1 MSGLRFY
8 VVLLLAL
15 LAPARAQT
23 SDVRVVAGV
32 VNPKVVCSSNPAES
46 YALYLPPSFS
56 TNREWPIIFV
66 FDPLARGGAAA
77 EVVRPAAEKF
87 GYIVAAS
94 NNSKNGLEG
103 GSREAAI
110 AMWDDTQLRL
120 RVDPRRRYVA
130 GMSGGSRVAASVA
143 LSCGDCV
150 AGVIAKAAAFPPGAA
165 PPHPMKFA
173 YFAAVG
179 DADFN
184 YREFV
189 RLRRQLD
196 RAEARYRIRVF
207 EGPHGWAPT
216 EVWLEALNWMDIQAM
231 ASGTLPRDSA
241 RINASLQETLAR
253 AQALESA
260 NEPLGAFRE
269 YETAVRDFSGLAD
282 VGAAKAKLAELENSK
297 AVKAAEKREAAD
309 VEEQERIVKNP
320 SVQMQ
325 KLATGDLDASGF
337 SELLASISTLK
348 RKAQP
353 ATRENLVLR
362 RAQIELAM
370 YAYESG
376 QSCLAKKTYDTA
388 LSFFRLAATGAR
400 KPGAAHYQRAR
411 IYAIQSDKKEM
422 LTELRLALSGGYHEL
437 AALDGDE
444 FRPYR
449 VDPDFEELTAEWKKG
464 DAK

>member
-1 MSGLRFY
+1 MIRLLFY
-8 VVLLLAL
+8 VSLLF
-15 LAPARAQT
+15 APQAMARGQT
-23 SDVRVVAGV
+23 SEVQVVVGA
-32 VNPKVVCSSNPAES
+32 VNPKVVCSSNPGES
-46 YALYLPPSFS
+46 YALYLPAHFS
-56 TNREWPIIFV
+56 TKREWPIIYV
-66 FDPLARGGAAA
+66 FDPLARGEAAA

-87 GYIVAAS
+87 GYVVAAS
-94 NNSKNGLEG
+94 NNSRNGLEG

-120 RVDPRRRYVA
+120 PVDPRRRYVA

-150 AGVIAKAAAFPPGAA
+150 AGVIANAAGFPPGAA
-165 PPHPMKFA
+165 PPHPMKFG
-173 YFAAVG
+173 YFATVG

-184 YREFV
+184 YGEFV

-196 RAEARYRIRVF
+196 RVEARYRIRVF

-216 EVWLEALNWMDIQAM
+216 EVWMEALNWMDIRAM

-241 RINASLQETLAR
+241 RITALLQETLTR
-253 AQALESA
+253 AQAFESA
-260 NEPLGAFRE
+260 NEPLAALRE
-269 YETAVRDFSGLAD
+269 YEAAVRDFGGLAD
-282 VGAAKAKLAELENSK
+282 VGPAKAKVAELERSK
-297 AVKAAEKREAAD
+297 ASKAAQKREAAD

-320 SVQMQ
+320 SLQMQ
-325 KLATGDLDASGF
+325 KLAAGDLDASGF
-337 SELLASISTLK
+337 SELLASVSALK
-348 RKAQP
+348 NKAHP

-362 RAQIELAM
+362 RAQIQLAM

-376 QSCLAKKTYDTA
+376 QSCLTKKNYDSA
-388 LSFFRLAATGAR
+388 LSFFRLAAAGAN

-422 LTELRLALSGGYHEL
+422 VAELRLAMSGGYHEP

-449 VDPDFEELTAEWKKG
+449 LDPEFEELSAEWKR
-464 DAK
+464 AR